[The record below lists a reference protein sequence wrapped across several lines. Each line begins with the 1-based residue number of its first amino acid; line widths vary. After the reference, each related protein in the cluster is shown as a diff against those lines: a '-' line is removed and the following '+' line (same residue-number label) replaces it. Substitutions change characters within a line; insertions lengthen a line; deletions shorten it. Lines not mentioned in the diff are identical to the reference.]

1 MTNLDE
7 VLNAKE
13 LPRNK
18 EFWLEVNERLK
29 AVGLPQLI
37 ITDNAVYKDQLHAFL
52 GIGYEIESSGE

>member
-7 VLNAKE
+7 VLKSDE

-18 EFWLEVNERLK
+18 DFWLELNERLK

-37 ITDNAVYKDQLHAFL
+37 ITDNAVYKDALHEFL
-52 GIGYEIESSGE
+52 GIGYLLED

>member
-7 VLNAKE
+7 VLKSDE

-18 EFWLEVNERLK
+18 DFWLELNERLK

-37 ITDNAVYKDQLHAFL
+37 ITDNAVYKDALHE
-52 GIGYEIESSGE
+52 GCS

>member
-7 VLNAKE
+7 VLKSDE

-18 EFWLEVNERLK
+18 EFWLELNERLK

-37 ITDNAVYKDQLHAFL
+37 ITDNAVYKDALHEFL
-52 GIGYEIESSGE
+52 GIGYLLED